1 MGFCRIKFT
10 GDTSAQPQVLPGL
23 GGRFSGAAKKKWF
36 VSRCMVIYG
45 NASAQG
51 PLENDDVKR
60 GRLRQLKIQ
69 RNKTPMLQ
77 MPVS

>member
-1 MGFCRIKFT
+1 
-10 GDTSAQPQVLPGL
+10 
-23 GGRFSGAAKKKWF
+23 
-36 VSRCMVIYG
+36 MVIYG

-60 GRLRQLKIQ
+60 GRVRQLKIQ
-69 RNKTPMLQ
+69 KNKTPMLQ